1 MQCNEFRDHLLDLA
15 IGAAISADVQEHA
28 RSCQACASEVTSL
41 QRTMSLLD
49 EWQAPQDTSP
59 YFMTRLRARIREEAE
74 RAPTAGWLSWFR
86 KPALALSTAILL
98 VASISLLSPSPT
110 EQHRSTDGMGIK
122 ARVSSPVNDLTYL
135 DDNKDLLANFELL
148 DDAEA
153 GTPQ

>member
-1 MQCNEFRDHLLDLA
+1 MQCTEFRDHLLDLA
-15 IGAAISADVQEHA
+15 IGAAVSAGVREHGH
-28 RSCQACASEVTSL
+28 SCHACAAEVTSL
-41 QRTMSLLD
+41 QKTMALLD

-74 RAPTAGWLSWFR
+74 RAPAVGWLSWFR
-86 KPALALSTAILL
+86 KPALAVSTAILL
-98 VASISLLSPSPT
+98 VASISLINGVRTGPKVNGGSA
-110 EQHRSTDGMGIK
+110 DIK
-122 ARVSSPVNDLTYL
+122 ARISSPVNDLQYL